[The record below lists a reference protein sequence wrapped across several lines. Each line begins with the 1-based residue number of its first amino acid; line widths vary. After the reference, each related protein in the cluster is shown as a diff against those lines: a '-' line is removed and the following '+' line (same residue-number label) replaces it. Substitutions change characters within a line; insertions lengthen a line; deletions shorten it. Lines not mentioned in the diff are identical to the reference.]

1 MCDSHVFFVGAPD
14 AAFTAAP
21 LGEYHQNHQF
31 YRMLEILND
40 VYFGNTVRDYLISA
54 GIIAVGFSVIRI
66 FKKRFFV
73 KIKQW
78 SENTSNHLD
87 DFIAEALD
95 RFGIPALYFALIYFG
110 ISFLT
115 LPTQGKN
122 ILKVA
127 ATVVITFLFIRL
139 LSSIILM
146 LLRGYVRRQ
155 DRGEEK
161 VKQLAGLMLI
171 VNVVIWIIGL
181 LFLFDNM
188 GYNVTAMVT
197 GLGIGGIA
205 VALAAQNI
213 LGDLFNYFV
222 IFMDRPFEVNDFIT
236 IDDKAGTVENIGIK
250 TTRLK
255 SLSGEQLIFSNSD
268 LTKSRI
274 HNFKRMETRRIV
286 FKVGVVYDT
295 SPELLRQIPEL
306 LKEAVTMQPT
316 VQFDRAHFS
325 SMGDSSLVFEVV
337 YIVLSAEYLQ
347 YMDIQQNIN
356 FYIFENFNRLG
367 IEFAY
372 PTTTVFF
379 KRGGQPQGVPNIIA
393 Q

>member
-1 MCDSHVFFVGAPD
+1 M
-14 AAFTAAP
+14 
-21 LGEYHQNHQF
+21 
-31 YRMLEILND
+31 MND
-40 VYFGNTVRDYLISA
+40 VYFGNTVRDYLIA
-54 GIIAVGFSVIRI
+54 ALIILIGFSVIRLFRRRI
-66 FKKRFFV
+66 LV
-73 KIKQW
+73 KIRQW
-78 SENTSNHLD
+78 SAHTANHLD
-87 DFIAEALD
+87 DFISDAIH
-95 RFGIPALYFALIYFG
+95 RFGIPALYFLVCYIG
-110 ISFLT
+110 ISYLN
-115 LPTQGKN
+115 LPSQGVK
-122 ILKVA
+122 ILQVA
-127 ATVVITFLFIRL
+127 TTVVLTFLIIRL
-139 LSSIILM
+139 LSTVILM

-171 VNVVIWIIGL
+171 INIVIWIIGL

-236 IDDKAGTVENIGIK
+236 VDDKAGTVENIGIK
-250 TTRLK
+250 TTRVR

-274 HNFKRMETRRIV
+274 HNFKRMETRRIA
-286 FKVGVVYDT
+286 FSVGVVYDT
-295 SPELLRQIPEL
+295 PPELLRQIPGM
-306 LKEAVTMQPT
+306 LKETVTRQSS

-325 SMGDSSLVFEVV
+325 SMGESGFVFEVV
-337 YIVLSAEYLQ
+337 YIVLTADYNK

-356 FYIFENFNRLG
+356 YQLIERFNDMG
-367 IEFAY
+367 IELAY
-372 PTTTVFF
+372 PTTAVYV
-379 KRGGQPQGVPNIIA
+379 RRSGPSRPGPEIISG
-393 Q
+393 